1 MLDLLPMEYISGGAV
16 AVLAAGAALMLRK
29 GRRLYQEGKDI
40 YDSAIRIQGLIRGSR
55 ADGTLSKD
63 EAEGLGRELGV
74 LAGEILEF
82 RDACKRLF

>member
-1 MLDLLPMEYISGGAV
+1 
-16 AVLAAGAALMLRK
+16 
-29 GRRLYQEGKDI
+29 
-40 YDSAIRIQGLIRGSR
+40 SR